1 MVDEN
6 EFRERMSKFETMGSQ
21 IESLGEQLE
30 YVKSIISEHEE
41 AEKLMGRFKE
51 QDEDTEVLVPAGASS
66 HIYCK
71 VGRSDKVLIGL
82 GADISAETDVESA
95 SGIIERRKKDLLS
108 TKTELENGFNRL
120 EQEYQELGQTLQKE
134 YQELQMQGQ
143 QE

>member
-6 EFRERMSKFETMGSQ
+6 EFRERMGRFETMGSQ
-21 IESLGEQLE
+21 IESLGEQLD
-30 YVKSIISEHEE
+30 YVKGIINEHDE
-41 AEKLMGRFKE
+41 AEELMKRFKD
-51 QDEDTEVLVPAGASS
+51 QGEDTEVLVPAGANS

-82 GADISAETDVESA
+82 GSNISAETDVESA
-95 SGIIERRKKDLLS
+95 ADIIERRKKELLS
-108 TKTELENGFNRL
+108 TKTELESGLNKL
-120 EQEYQELGQTLQKE
+120 EQEYQQLGEALQKE

>member
-6 EFRERMSKFETMGSQ
+6 EFREKMGKFENMGSQ
-21 IESLGEQLE
+21 IESLGEQLD
-30 YVKSIISEHEE
+30 YVKGIIDEHNE
-41 AEKLMGRFKE
+41 AEKLTDRFKD
-51 QDEDTEVLVPAGASS
+51 QDEDTEVLVPAGANS

-82 GADISAETDVESA
+82 GSKISAETDVETA
-95 SGIIERRKKDLLS
+95 ADIIERRKKDLMS
-108 TKTELENGFNRL
+108 TKTELESGLNNL
-120 EQEYQELGQTLQKE
+120 EQEYKELGEALQKE